1 MTGRSNS
8 PLSIFA
14 EGNWRRNFWIW
25 ATPLLFFV
33 GAIGFALITLQ
44 WDWAV
49 ATGNLALPRWAV
61 GGDPGDAQSLLSVVA
76 GASISA
82 LTLVF
87 SSALVVLTLAAAQ
100 FGSFLLHDFIRMR
113 IVRLTLSMFVAT
125 FVYSLMIL
133 ARVGDGSTQDFVPQ
147 ISAKI
152 AMVLAFFSLILLIG
166 FIYSISISIQAQ
178 QVAALV
184 AAELRRAI
192 DERQRAIAAE
202 GGTDA
207 ADRPMPA
214 NLAEATRRLAADAAP
229 VSAPV
234 SAPRSGYLQEVA
246 FRKLVRAANQSG
258 AVIHLKYRPGQYI
271 LAGSV
276 LAEVWPSRALD
287 AGSRLTSAVQR
298 AHIVG
303 SQRTMR
309 QDLEFAI
316 DKLEQIAMIGLS
328 AAINNTFNVLIC
340 IDWLADGLRMLAE
353 KPSDWLV
360 YHDAQGA
367 VRVIAQP
374 LPLTSLI
381 DAAFSKI
388 RYASRGNP
396 AVVIHLLRTLAR
408 LAPFLATPEQR
419 DALAAQANAAVEEAL
434 SVLTLETDRS
444 AVVDCYTSTCAILG
458 RPALLSPA
466 RTPIR

>member
-1 MTGRSNS
+1 
-8 PLSIFA
+8 
-14 EGNWRRNFWIW
+14 
-25 ATPLLFFV
+25 
-33 GAIGFALITLQ
+33 
-44 WDWAV
+44 
-49 ATGNLALPRWAV
+49 
-61 GGDPGDAQSLLSVVA
+61 VVA

-113 IVRLTLSMFVAT
+113 IVRLTLGMFVAT
-125 FVYSLMIL
+125 FVYSLMVL
-133 ARVGDGSTQDFVPQ
+133 ARVGDGLTQDFVPQ
-147 ISAKI
+147 ISAKL
-152 AMVLAFFSLILLIG
+152 AMALAFLSLILLIG
-166 FIYSISISIQAQ
+166 FIFSISLSIQAQ
-178 QVAALV
+178 QVASLV

-207 ADRPMPA
+207 ADGPVSA
-214 NLAEATRRLAADAAP
+214 KLAEATRRLATDAAP
-229 VSAPV
+229 VRAV
-234 SAPRSGYLQEVA
+234 KSGYLQEVA
-246 FRKLVRAANQSG
+246 FRKLVRAANQAG
-258 AVIHLKYRPGQYI
+258 AVVRLEYRPGQYI
-271 LAGSV
+271 LAGSA
-276 LAEVWPSRALD
+276 LAEVCPSHAVET
-287 AGSRLTSAVQR
+287 GSRLAAAIQR

-316 DKLEQIAMIGLS
+316 DKLEQIAMIALS

-360 YHDAQGA
+360 YHDAEGA
-367 VRVIAQP
+367 VRVITQP
-374 LPLTSLI
+374 LPLTSLV

-396 AVVIHLLRTLAR
+396 AVVIHLLRAIGR

-434 SVLTLETDRS
+434 HVLTLETDRS
-444 AVVDCYTSTCAILG
+444 AVVDCYTNTCALLG

-466 RTPIR
+466 RSPMR